1 MTKVKSSNA
10 SRSGKSGQ
18 ASSVVAGSIKAK
30 RGDQERTFKANT
42 WNMLPPD
49 KEGWV
54 EILDKPAPVKT
65 TDPVVGK
72 DKAGEKVK
80 SVSEGSKESSK
91 EEVKKLP
98 TLAELE
104 SVDTSKLSSA
114 EKRKHTMALKA
125 AKAEVE
131 KETIKNDDEVPEGM
145 IAVTVDQ
152 EFLDTHPD
160 IASKGI
166 IVGQIIHVE
175 KEG

>member
-1 MTKVKSSNA
+1 MAKVKSSNA
-10 SRSGKSGQ
+10 SKSGKSGQ

-65 TDPVVGK
+65 TDPVGGK
-72 DKAGEKVK
+72 AQVKVN
-80 SVSEGSKESSK
+80 SVPEGSKEGAK

-104 SVDTSKLSSA
+104 AVDTSKLSSA

-131 KETIKNDDEVPEGM
+131 KETTNNAVPEGM

-160 IASKGI
+160 VASKGI
-166 IVGQIIHVE
+166 VVGQIIHVE
-175 KEG
+175 KED

>member
-1 MTKVKSSNA
+1 MAKVKSSNA
-10 SRSGKSGQ
+10 SKSGKSGQ

-65 TDPVVGK
+65 TDPVGGK
-72 DKAGEKVK
+72 AQVKEK
-80 SVSEGSKESSK
+80 SVPEGSKEGSK

-104 SVDTSKLSSA
+104 AVDTSKLSSA

-160 IASKGI
+160 VASKGI
-166 IVGQIIHVE
+166 VVGQIIHVE
-175 KEG
+175 KED